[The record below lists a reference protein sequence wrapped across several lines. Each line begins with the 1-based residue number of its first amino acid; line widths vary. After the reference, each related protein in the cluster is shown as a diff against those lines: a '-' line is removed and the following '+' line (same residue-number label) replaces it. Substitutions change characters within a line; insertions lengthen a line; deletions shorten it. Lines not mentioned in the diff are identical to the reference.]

1 MTKQKRSICL
11 ALIHNNNA
19 IRNAHIRPYLN
30 QLQSQLAER
39 YSANLIEVSAQSD
52 IQPHGVSMAALRD
65 AIYQM
70 LDRGWRRYRRL
81 PVRLLPLHVSRFVMS
96 SVKKYSRGAQSWKR
110 NSAVEMVVTDKH
122 LRAWATFLDTS
133 GDCLICFEDD
143 AVFKSDSID
152 RLMALLDELLP
163 SRLGSPMYVDLAGGC
178 SLEALQIHNLE
189 VSWDGSF
196 RHYSK
201 PVTNTACVY
210 LLSRPLVTTFCG
222 IIARRPWLR
231 VIGIDW
237 LMNTLLM
244 QMANDGVKCACLH
257 ADPAIFKHGTTGEY
271 VSWQAAHKE
280 TGRGMT
286 APPD

>member
-1 MTKQKRSICL
+1 
-11 ALIHNNNA
+11 
-19 IRNAHIRPYLN
+19 
-30 QLQSQLAER
+30 
-39 YSANLIEVSAQSD
+39 
-52 IQPHGVSMAALRD
+52 
-65 AIYQM
+65 
-70 LDRGWRRYRRL
+70 
-81 PVRLLPLHVSRFVMS
+81 MS

-257 ADPAIFKHGTTGEY
+257 ADPAIFKHGTTTGEY